1 MKNGATVI
9 ALGKVRDVVF
19 FAAATPR
26 LCLTTE
32 KKMAPRVEYR

>member
-9 ALGKVRDVVF
+9 ELGKVRDVVF
-19 FAAATPR
+19 FAAATSR
-26 LCLTTE
+26 LYLTPD